1 MAVDGRRVTGLSLWT
16 VSRLISG
23 LPSTTVSI
31 QAVPASEG
39 GEAEAYEVNL
49 VRVGGGS
56 SGQPKAS
63 PLSLLR
69 KMTGGDEVADTG
81 GAIFSSSVC
90 SPVRS
95 PIIPR
100 LALEKLHVASTP
112 THLEEDADARDTA
125 RENVDRNQTAER
137 GSETVQQSSSKSE
150 MKRVVDLGEQQNANR
165 ALEFG
170 PGDLQL
176 QLDASAAFLRLRLEA
191 QEQESSLK
199 RAASDVR
206 DKGTNSAALQGHLDS
221 EREILRTME
230 RESGAVARN
239 LAKFQ
244 ELEVELKQ
252 ATVEANMKGKL
263 ACELN
268 VSLEQLKADHASTIA
283 ALDQKREDVI
293 RLEQELAASQ
303 EKLSELRSQ
312 ERDAMRTFCNSDK
325 ILQEKIKSLEDVLA
339 SCCEKIKSLED
350 MLADSQAIKE
360 HRDAL
365 QDMWKEAKQKLRK
378 EKEKRFRLR
387 GDISQIQQWHKKIVH
402 LLVGTVEQ
410 ALDEVKEAQEIAVR
424 TSIPFSTMRQGFT
437 AGDERAEI
445 LAPRA
450 RERLEAPPAGC
461 VLSEQLHSPI
471 KNKIP
476 EIHSTFFSQSPRA
489 SAGNAQQQASIFG
502 QDENTKHNK
511 HLSDV
516 QPGTQVLLDRMLKQH
531 QESLAEVS
539 GDNERMKLQ
548 LSTMQAKYDEENA
561 LVKSHFSILQA
572 QCEARQETVEALE
585 KKLKQHQELLAEVS
599 GDNERMTL
607 QFSTM
612 QAKYDEEKALV
623 KSHFSILQAQCEA
636 RQETVEALE
645 KKLNEQYQDR
655 QNEVNALQELLRRA
669 KSDLK
674 ESEEK
679 RSATEQLKISAAAD
693 EAERAIQDLQSKHE
707 EHVAQVRAQCDAAIQ
722 DVQDD
727 YRSQLD
733 GMRDMMEEIRRR
745 SKQERE
751 KEARVMQHH
760 FDLARS
766 SLQAENA
773 KIKDNAVKEEQQ
785 RTQSLQRALER
796 CQSNLADEELRLLQ
810 KKMSCSAL
818 EAMVA
823 RRDEEIEALQRQ
835 CALQRCAAEG
845 TVHTCSTCSARQ
857 TTCARLESTVQD
869 LTRANGELRAALT
882 RANLNLREEWK
893 GLENGEHGA
902 TYSLI

>member
-1 MAVDGRRVTGLSLWT
+1 VKELIEGGPAAECGRINCGDRIVAVDGRRVTGLSLWT

-31 QAVPASEG
+31 QALPASEG

-49 VRVGGGS
+49 VRVGGGN

-69 KMTGGDEVADTG
+69 KMTGGDDVVADRG
-81 GAIFSSSVC
+81 GANFSSSVC

-100 LALEKLHVASTP
+100 LALEKLHAALTP
-112 THLEEDADARDTA
+112 TRLEEDADARDKA
-125 RENVDRNQTAER
+125 RENVDRNQTAAR
-137 GSETVQQSSSKSE
+137 GSETVQQSSSKTE
-150 MKRVVDLGEQQNANR
+150 IKQVEDPGEQQNGNR
-165 ALEFG
+165 APELG
-170 PGDLQL
+170 PGDLQQ
-176 QLDASAAFLRLRLEA
+176 QLDASAAFLRLRLDA

-206 DKGTNSAALQGHLDS
+206 DKETTSAALQGHLDS
-221 EREILRTME
+221 EREILRMME
-230 RESGAVARN
+230 RESGVVARN

-244 ELEVELKQ
+244 ELEVELKK

-268 VSLEQLKADHASTIA
+268 VSLEQLKADHTSTTA

-303 EKLSELRSQ
+303 ETLSELRSQ
-312 ERDAMRTFCNSDK
+312 ESDALRAFCNSDN
-325 ILQEKIKSLEDVLA
+325 ILQDKIKSLEDVLA
-339 SCCEKIKSLED
+339 TCCEKIKSLED

-365 QDMWKEAKQKLRK
+365 QDMWKEAKQKLRE

-387 GDISQIQQWHKKIVH
+387 GDISQIQQWHKEMVH

-410 ALDEVKEAQEIAVR
+410 ALEEVKEAQEIAVR
-424 TSIPFSTMRQGFT
+424 TWILFSTMRQGFT
-437 AGDERAEI
+437 AGDERTET

-476 EIHSTFFSQSPRA
+476 EIHRTLFSQSPRA
-489 SAGNAQQQASIFG
+489 AAGNAQEQASIFLV

-511 HLSDV
+511 HLSDL

-531 QESLAEVS
+531 QESFAEVS

-572 QCEARQETVEALE
+572 QCEARQE
-585 KKLKQHQELLAEVS
+585 
-599 GDNERMTL
+599 N
-607 QFSTM
+607 
-612 QAKYDEEKALV
+612 
-623 KSHFSILQAQCEA
+623 
-636 RQETVEALE
+636 VEALE

-679 RSATEQLKISAAAD
+679 RSAAEQLKISAAAD
-693 EAERAIQDLQSKHE
+693 EAERAIQDLQIKYE
-707 EHVAQVRAQCDAAIQ
+707 QHVAQVRAQCDAAIQ

-773 KIKDNAVKEEQQ
+773 KIKDNAVKKEEQ

-810 KKMSCSAL
+810 KKLSCSAL

-845 TVHTCSTCSARQ
+845 TVHACSTCSARQ

>member
-1 MAVDGRRVTGLSLWT
+1 
-16 VSRLISG
+16 
-23 LPSTTVSI
+23 
-31 QAVPASEG
+31 
-39 GEAEAYEVNL
+39 
-49 VRVGGGS
+49 
-56 SGQPKAS
+56 
-63 PLSLLR
+63 
-69 KMTGGDEVADTG
+69 
-81 GAIFSSSVC
+81 
-90 SPVRS
+90 
-95 PIIPR
+95 
-100 LALEKLHVASTP
+100 
-112 THLEEDADARDTA
+112 
-125 RENVDRNQTAER
+125 
-137 GSETVQQSSSKSE
+137 
-150 MKRVVDLGEQQNANR
+150 
-165 ALEFG
+165 
-170 PGDLQL
+170 
-176 QLDASAAFLRLRLEA
+176 
-191 QEQESSLK
+191 
-199 RAASDVR
+199 
-206 DKGTNSAALQGHLDS
+206 
-221 EREILRTME
+221 
-230 RESGAVARN
+230 
-239 LAKFQ
+239 
-244 ELEVELKQ
+244 
-252 ATVEANMKGKL
+252 
-263 ACELN
+263 
-268 VSLEQLKADHASTIA
+268 
-283 ALDQKREDVI
+283 
-293 RLEQELAASQ
+293 
-303 EKLSELRSQ
+303 
-312 ERDAMRTFCNSDK
+312 
-325 ILQEKIKSLEDVLA
+325 
-339 SCCEKIKSLED
+339 
-350 MLADSQAIKE
+350 
-360 HRDAL
+360 
-365 QDMWKEAKQKLRK
+365 
-378 EKEKRFRLR
+378 
-387 GDISQIQQWHKKIVH
+387 
-402 LLVGTVEQ
+402 
-410 ALDEVKEAQEIAVR
+410 
-424 TSIPFSTMRQGFT
+424 
-437 AGDERAEI
+437 
-445 LAPRA
+445 
-450 RERLEAPPAGC
+450 
-461 VLSEQLHSPI
+461 
-471 KNKIP
+471 
-476 EIHSTFFSQSPRA
+476 
-489 SAGNAQQQASIFG
+489 
-502 QDENTKHNK
+502 
-511 HLSDV
+511 
-516 QPGTQVLLDRMLKQH
+516 
-531 QESLAEVS
+531 
-539 GDNERMKLQ
+539 
-548 LSTMQAKYDEENA
+548 
-561 LVKSHFSILQA
+561 
-572 QCEARQETVEALE
+572 VEALE

-599 GDNERMTL
+599 GDNERMKL
-607 QFSTM
+607 QLSTM